1 MNIDRREQERV
12 EVTLALLGAYQEQ
25 TGDDAVLNLNAELVG
40 EARFNLAHKLTR
52 SDGQPIYED
61 SGFSRKDIL
70 TAHREY
76 RSTITRDK
84 WPTDPILNFLRQQYP
99 LARRREHQ
107 VAAVVDAEPIE
118 LSDKAWRYINR
129 ALAGSVVLLISG
141 IILCNNIDSPRIG
154 QPVAAPQPR
163 PIENPAPPVVN
174 PQPRLVERPLPP
186 QRRPVEKPASNN
198 VAESSDNTRIIHPQY
213 PPVVLDVPENTIISG
228 EIEVWIDG
236 GWVKLYD
243 NDPKSGVFTRLFNT
257 ARIRI
262 EYGAAIL
269 HRSDAST
276 LPVLAEEVEEGL
288 YNSGCGN
295 KCTRVDYYELHGSQL
310 NKDARSPKNRR

>member
-12 EVTLALLGAYQEQ
+12 EVTLALLGAYQKQ
-25 TGDDAVLNLNAELVG
+25 TGPDAILSQNAELVG
-40 EARFNLAHKLTR
+40 EARFNLAQKLR
-52 SDGQPIYED
+52 QPVYED
-61 SGFSRKDIL
+61 SGFRREDIL

-118 LSDKAWRYINR
+118 LSDKTWRYIEGF
-129 ALAGSVVLLISG
+129 LAGSVGILILSG
-141 IILCNNIDSPRIG
+141 IMLIYETNPHLPRIG

-163 PIENPAPPVVN
+163 PIENPAPPAVN
-174 PQPRLVERPLPP
+174 PQPRPVEKPLPP

-243 NDPKSGVFTRLFNT
+243 NDPKSGVFTRLFSPT
-257 ARIRI
+257 RIRSQ
-262 EYGAAIL
+262 YGAAII
-269 HRSDAST
+269 HPSDPST
-276 LPVLAEEVEEGL
+276 LPTIAEEVEEGL
-288 YNSGCGN
+288 YNSGCGS
-295 KCTRVDYYELHGSQL
+295 KCVRVDYYENHVSQL
-310 NKDARSPKNRR
+310 TKDARSPKK